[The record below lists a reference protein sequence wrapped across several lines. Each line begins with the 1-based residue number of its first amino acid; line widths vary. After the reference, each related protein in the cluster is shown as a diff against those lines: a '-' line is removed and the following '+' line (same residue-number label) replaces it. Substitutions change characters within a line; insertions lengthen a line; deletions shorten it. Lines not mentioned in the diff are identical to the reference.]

1 MRRSMLVLRSAR
13 SWPAGLALRLLRRSP
28 SRAAIREERRLA
40 VEQQLARHGAD
51 GRVGERGDELPQRVR
66 REGLP
71 RIGEHDDV
79 ECRPFD
85 AGIQRERLA
94 ALRNDDEL
102 DVRRVPA
109 GHGRRIVG
117 GAVGDDNDLPA
128 CRRIVERPQVLQP
141 CAEAR
146 AFVMSGDDDG
156 HSGQPLRCGF
166 VSSAVPV
173 LPGPGP
179 QLEDQR
185 VSGVDIRHEA
195 DREPEQQLHDDHA
208 ALSAS

>member
-1 MRRSMLVLRSAR
+1 MLVLRSAR
-13 SWPAGLALRLLRRSP
+13 SWPAGLAFVLRRSP
-28 SRAAIREERRLA
+28 SPRRFEKSA
-40 VEQQLARHGAD
+40 DSQSSSSSPVTAPTAGSANGATSCAQ
-51 GRVGERGDELPQRVR
+51 RVG

-71 RIGEHDDV
+71 RIREHDDV
-79 ECRPFD
+79 ECRPLD

-109 GHGRRIVG
+109 GHGGRIVG

-146 AFVMSGDDDG
+146 AFVMSGDDDR
-156 HSGQPLRCGF
+156 HSGQPLRPGF
-166 VSSAVPV
+166 VSGRGVGPSWTWPTARGSA
-173 LPGPGP
+173 G
-179 QLEDQR
+179 
-185 VSGVDIRHEA
+185 IRRKHTPTKPIESQNSSSMTIMRRSPRA
-195 DREPEQQLHDDHA
+195 DP
-208 ALSAS
+208 